1 MSTWIDEGALMEEA
15 DQHLI
20 ASDMLQGVLGLAPAD
35 VTLPLMGFLDAER
48 SAIAVQGNIRL
59 LE

>member
-1 MSTWIDEGALMEEA
+1 MEEA